1 MLQVEAV
8 HKSFG
13 DFTAVYGANLT
24 VEQSELVAVIGPNGA
39 GKTTLFNLISGQL
52 KADKGKIAFKG
63 EEINGLPPYEICKRG
78 IGRSFQIVNIFRRLT
93 VFENVQVAVLS
104 QQRQS
109 SNLFSP
115 AQNLA
120 VEETHGIL
128 ESVGL
133 SDKASNIAGS
143 LSHGDQKILEIAIAL
158 GNEPELLILDEPTA
172 GMSPEETAA
181 TMELIKGLGRRP
193 SPIKPEGRGLTIL
206 FCEHDMEVVF
216 DIAQSIMVMHHGQTL
231 IQGKPE
237 EVRRNKAVQEAYLG
251 FDASVSTE
259 PSSRAQA
266 EGLVA
271 AQPNGGEFDA

>member
-24 VEQSELVAVIGPNGA
+24 VEQGELVAVIGPNGA
-39 GKTTLFNLISGQL
+39 GKTTLFNLITGQL
-52 KADKGKIAFKG
+52 KPDKGRIVFKG
-63 EEINGLPPYEICKRG
+63 EEITELPPYKICKRG
-78 IGRSFQIVNIFRRLT
+78 IGRSFQIVNIFHRLT

-104 QQRQS
+104 HQRLS

-115 AQNLA
+115 ARSLA
-120 VEETHGIL
+120 VEETHRLL
-128 ESVGL
+128 ESVSL
-133 SDKASNIAGS
+133 ANKASNIAGS

-181 TMELIKGLGRRP
+181 TMALIKQLAGTQ
-193 SPIKPEGRGLTIL
+193 GLTIL

-237 EVRRNKAVQEAYLG
+237 EVRRNKEVQDAYLG
-251 FDASVSTE
+251 GVE
-259 PSSRAQA
+259 IV
-266 EGLVA
+266 EG
-271 AQPNGGEFDA
+271 G